1 MYELN
6 KMFLRW
12 VDSIYKFHA
21 NDEDLNAHYKSTT
34 KVFPILCRELKAMDE
49 WKEQHKEVCSNN
61 QDIRDFTTDMHL
73 TYSFVPTGIG
83 TVFTIECSCGA
94 KEDLTDYGSW

>member
-6 KMFLRW
+6 KMFLTW
-12 VDSIYKFHA
+12 VNRVQRHHA
-21 NDEDLNAHYKSTT
+21 NDDDLSAHYKSTT

-49 WKEQHKEVCSNN
+49 WKEQHKGECSNGN
-61 QDIRDFTTDMHL
+61 NLSDYTTGMHL

-83 TVFTIECSCGA
+83 TVFKIECSCGA

>member
-6 KMFLRW
+6 KMFLTW
-12 VDSIYKFHA
+12 VNSVYKFHA
-21 NDEDLNAHYKSTT
+21 NDDDLNTHYKSTT

-61 QDIRDFTTDMHL
+61 SDIREFTTDMHL

-83 TVFTIECSCGA
+83 TVFTIDCSCGA
-94 KEDLTDYGSW
+94 KADLTDYGSW